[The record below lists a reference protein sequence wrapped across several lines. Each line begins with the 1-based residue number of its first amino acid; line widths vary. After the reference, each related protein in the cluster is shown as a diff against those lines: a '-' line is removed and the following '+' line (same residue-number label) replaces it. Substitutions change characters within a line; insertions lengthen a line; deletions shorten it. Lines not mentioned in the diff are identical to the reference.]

1 MSVYEDLQEQ
11 LDEVH
16 LYDGYFMCL
25 CPKHDDHRPS
35 MLVSETNQ
43 RFHCMSAS
51 CGFNGTLD
59 YLLHY
64 LTGKPYIP
72 KLHVRVPVVLPQWRS
87 WVERF
92 GDEAGIAAAG
102 HGLAMRN
109 KELQSFFVKRKI
121 NAFMEEGMFG
131 WMDGWHLFPVLNEQG
146 QVIDIVCRGTKGTAK
161 YVLLKKEEERTL
173 PPLYVPN
180 WERVLASDVCY
191 VVYGIIDSWALESI
205 GLPVVTGTT
214 GKSLHADLL
223 RPLKKEFIIVPDFKE
238 DKDAWRLKVELGY
251 PSEVKLLRYPYATK
265 DPDEIRT
272 KIGADALYQLLG
284 VEHGNNISGSESGSG
299 EEQVMAGHFGDRAGA
314 GSGGT
319 YPEQPAHS

>member
-1 MSVYEDLQEQ
+1 MTTYEDLQEQ

-16 LYDGYFMCL
+16 IYNGYFMCL

-35 MLVSETNQ
+35 MIVSDTRQ
-43 RFHCMSAS
+43 RFYCMSPI

-59 YLLHY
+59 YLLHF
-64 LTGKPYIP
+64 LTGRPYQP
-72 KLHVRVPVVLPQWRS
+72 KLHIKTPVVLPQWRN
-87 WVERF
+87 WTERL
-92 GDEAGIAAAG
+92 GDEAGIAAAA

-109 KELQSFFVKRKI
+109 KELQAYFKKRQI
-121 NAFMEEGMFG
+121 DQFMEQGMFG
-131 WMDGWHLFPVLNEQG
+131 WLEGWHLFPVLNAQR
-146 QVIDIVCRGTKGTAK
+146 QVIDIVCRGTKGGTK
-161 YVLLKKEEERTL
+161 YVLLKKQEERKL

-223 RPLKKEFIIVPDFKE
+223 KPLNKSWIIVPDFRE
-238 DKDAWRLKVELGY
+238 EKDAWRLKVELGW
-251 PSEVKLLRYPYATK
+251 PSEVKELRYPYATK

-272 KIGADALYQLLG
+272 KIGPAVLSQLLG
-284 VEHGNNISGSESGSG
+284 VEYGHSGTEGSG
-299 EEQVMAGHFGDRAGA
+299 TGRGPSPIVA
-314 GSGGT
+314 
-319 YPEQPAHS
+319 